1 MRQIGNHVWAQRRD
15 FGAQLRPPYGTKRRT
30 EAGALPRGF
39 GGMPNRDYHFLSTHR
54 IHKVQLLNTEV
65 RATQQNPFYSAK
77 NDVALRMIAKF
88 MPENYFHMQF
98 LSPLYFFAGFACV
111 ICKKYCDN
119 LLKKLIFLKV
129 QNSKLLVV
137 SNTFFLARI
146 S

>member
-1 MRQIGNHVWAQRRD
+1 MMGAPDRKSRLGTVPGLWAQ
-15 FGAQLRPPYGTKRRT
+15 LWPPYGTKRRT

-98 LSPLYFFAGFACV
+98 LSPLYFFAGFPLGFV
-111 ICKKYCDN
+111 KNIVK
-119 LLKKLIFLKV
+119 IFLK
-129 QNSKLLVV
+129 NPY
-137 SNTFFLARI
+137 F
-146 S
+146 